1 LSNRAKSAAEGER
14 RSPSRTVLLSLS
26 KLALLGLLLAW
37 GSRYVR
43 FVLTPSI
50 PRGLYVLNP
59 TARDLTSGD
68 IVAFCPPPWL
78 AKDLVRQSLEPW
90 GHCPGGSIPLAK
102 RILAISPTLCST
114 SSGIAVDGLFLLWPR
129 VPPSIKL
136 PRLSYC
142 GPTAPDALFLVGEST
157 DSIDSRVFGTIS
169 TRSILGRLTPV
180 LVVR

>member
-1 LSNRAKSAAEGER
+1 M
-14 RSPSRTVLLSLS
+14 
-26 KLALLGLLLAW
+26 LLGLLLACC
-37 GSRYVR
+37 SRYLR

-59 TARDLTSGD
+59 SARNLTSGD

-102 RILAISPTLCST
+102 RVLAISPKLCSS
-114 SSGIAVDGLFLLWPR
+114 SSGIAVDRLFLPWPR
-129 VPPSIKL
+129 IPASIEL

-142 GPTAPDALFLVGEST
+142 GPTPPDALFLVGEST

-169 TRSILGRLTPV
+169 TRSITGRLTPV
-180 LVVR
+180 LVVQ